1 MDDKQVDDGRR
12 IKASTTTYSAVLTNK
27 DARRTDSG
35 TYTIKISNKAG
46 TDTAIIRV
54 AVLGKFKWQ
63 TTWDLASPLQQRDC
77 PSCFFFIHIIVM
89 GKERECAFVCVS
101 VRCISGILMMP
112 RTKL

>member
-63 TTWDLASPLQQRDC
+63 TTWDLASPLQQRD
-77 PSCFFFIHIIVM
+77 
-89 GKERECAFVCVS
+89 
-101 VRCISGILMMP
+101 
-112 RTKL
+112 